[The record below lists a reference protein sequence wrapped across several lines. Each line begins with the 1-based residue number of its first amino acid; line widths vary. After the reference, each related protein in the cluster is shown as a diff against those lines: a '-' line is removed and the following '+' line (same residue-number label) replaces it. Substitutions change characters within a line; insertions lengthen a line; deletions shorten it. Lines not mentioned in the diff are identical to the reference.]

1 MISLGAA
8 PVRQRAAPPLGE
20 PRQSF
25 TRAPGHH
32 TRGGTSIAAS
42 GADNSVRHAGA
53 VMSNPQDKA
62 MDLLLE
68 LGNPAERRTRARL
81 LSQALNAVVKLMEAD
96 AAVIATPWS
105 RRGER
110 LALHT
115 GSAAPAALPMGEAGS
130 AVIRALAETCEPLA
144 VADLS
149 EGARFSAGDACPGVE
164 AGPVLFTPLRQ
175 RGLAPAYIA
184 AYRRRG
190 RARFNMADTR
200 IMLLLG
206 TWLGVALDNLR
217 LATGAERLAVTDE
230 VTDVYN
236 QRFLKAALQREIR
249 RASRFAQALSLVVVD
264 TDQLEALSAEHG
276 EVPASVLLRELA
288 LVLGAQVRSFDV
300 LGRRGDGGFVLILP
314 QTDRDGATE
323 VGERMR
329 DAVARH
335 AFSVAPAGITVS
347 VGVASFP
354 GDAAEPA
361 DLMGAAKRALDQA
374 RQQGGNRVEVPKRR
388 RKAA

>member
-1 MISLGAA
+1 
-8 PVRQRAAPPLGE
+8 
-20 PRQSF
+20 
-25 TRAPGHH
+25 
-32 TRGGTSIAAS
+32 
-42 GADNSVRHAGA
+42 
-53 VMSNPQDKA
+53 MSNPQDKA
-62 MDLLLE
+62 MDVLLE

-110 LALHT
+110 LALHA
-115 GSAAPAALPMGEAGS
+115 GSAAPAALPMAEAGS

-149 EGARFSAGDACPGVE
+149 EDARFLAGDACPGVE

-184 AYRRRG
+184 PYRRRG
-190 RARFNMADTR
+190 RARFNTADTR

-206 TWLGVALDNLR
+206 TWLGTALEGLR

-236 QRFLKAALQREIR
+236 QRFLKAALQREMR
-249 RASRFAQALSLVVVD
+249 RASRFAQTLSLVVID
-264 TDQLEALSAEHG
+264 LDQLEALSDEHG

-335 AFSVAPAGITVS
+335 AFSVAPGGITVS

-361 DLMGAAKRALDQA
+361 DLLGAANRALEQA